1 MVIAIGNTVCQNV
14 TGYNQASVI
23 NVDDCYLN
31 LFGVNGSKVI
41 IPSLPELVGPD
52 RSQLVFRLYTPKTGL
67 CSHHGSYVA
76 LYVSC
81 VKGMGVKFQTTKS
94 KI

>member
-1 MVIAIGNTVCQNV
+1 MVTAIGNTVCQNV
-14 TGYNQASVI
+14 TGHNHASVI
-23 NVDDCYLN
+23 NVDDCSLN

-41 IPSLPELVGPD
+41 IPSQPELVGAD

-81 VKGMGVKFQTTKS
+81 IKGMGVMYTLTS
-94 KI
+94 I